1 MRLLFVFSW
10 RTPQLQAMVVLMNV
24 NFDYMTY
31 ANVEDY
37 FELCL
42 FYGFMPSFFS
52 ADGTFSLF
60 TFCYLLFVFVNQ
72 STMFLTPLSCVCV
85 CVCV

>member
-1 MRLLFVFSW
+1 
-10 RTPQLQAMVVLMNV
+10 MNV

-42 FYGFMPSFFS
+42 FYAFMPSFFS
-52 ADGTFSLF
+52 ADGKILSLPFSL
-60 TFCYLLFVFVNQ
+60 
-72 STMFLTPLSCVCV
+72 MR
-85 CVCV
+85 